1 MLSYRRYG
9 QGDPVVLLHPLALNG
24 AVWGEFA
31 DRLSEQADVIAP
43 DARGHGNSPWDGRAF
58 TVEDL
63 ADDLRRLL
71 DALGIAAAHLVG
83 LSMGGSTAVTFA
95 GRHPDRVRSLLLADT
110 TAWYGRDAP
119 TKWAGRAATAVNTP
133 RERQLPF
140 QLERWFTEHFR
151 RRGASAID
159 RVVDAFLQTDG
170 AAHGEACRALGG
182 LDARP
187 LLADISAPTLVLTG
201 VEDYATPP
209 AMGAAIA
216 DGVPRG
222 KAEVLPGLR
231 HLSLIE
237 RPELAGR
244 VTELMREAA

>member
-9 QGDPVVLLHPLALNG
+9 QGEPVVLLHPLALSG
-24 AVWGEFA
+24 SVWGEFA
-31 DRLSEQADVIAP
+31 DRLSADADVIAP
-43 DARGHGNSPWDGRAF
+43 DARGHGNSPWDGLAF
-58 TVEDL
+58 SIDDL

-71 DALGIAAAHLVG
+71 DALDIAEAHLAG

-95 GRHPDRVRSLLLADT
+95 GRHPDRVRSLFLADT
-110 TAWYGRDAP
+110 TAWYGPDAP
-119 TKWAGRAATAVNTP
+119 TKWAERAANAVNTP
-133 RERQLPF
+133 REQQLTF
-140 QLERWFTEHFR
+140 QLDRWFTEHFR
-151 RRGASAID
+151 RRGESAVD
-159 RVVDAFLQTDG
+159 RVVDAFLATDG

-187 LLADISAPTLVLTG
+187 LLEKITAPTLVLTG

-216 DGVPRG
+216 DHVKTGR
-222 KAEVLPGLR
+222 AEVLPGLR

-237 RPELAGR
+237 KPDLAGR
-244 VTELMREAA
+244 VTQLMREAA

>member
-1 MLSYRRYG
+1 VLSYRRYG
-9 QGDPVVLLHPLALNG
+9 QGEPVVLLHPLALSG
-24 AVWGEFA
+24 SVWGEFA
-31 DRLSEQADVIAP
+31 DRLSADADVIAP
-43 DARGHGNSPWDGRAF
+43 DARGHGNSPWDGLAF
-58 TVEDL
+58 SIDDL

-71 DALGIAAAHLVG
+71 DALDIAEAHLAG

-95 GRHPDRVRSLLLADT
+95 GRHPDRVRSLFLADT
-110 TAWYGRDAP
+110 TAWYGPDAP
-119 TKWAGRAATAVNTP
+119 TKWAERAATAVNTP

-159 RVVDAFLQTDG
+159 RVVDAFLASDG

-187 LLADISAPTLVLTG
+187 LLDRITAPTVVLTG
-201 VEDYATPP
+201 EEDYATPP

-216 DGVPRG
+216 GQVRTG
-222 KAEVLPGLR
+222 TAEVLPGLR

-237 RPELAGR
+237 RPELAAR
-244 VTELMREAA
+244 VVHHMREVA

>member
-9 QGDPVVLLHPLALNG
+9 HGEPVVLLHPLALSG

-31 DRLSEQADVIAP
+31 DQLSIRADVIAP
-43 DARGHGNSPWDGRAF
+43 DARGHGNSPWDGLGF

-71 DALGIAAAHLVG
+71 DGLGLEQVHLAG

-95 GRHPDRVRSLLLADT
+95 GRHPGRVRSLFLADT
-110 TAWYGRDAP
+110 TAWYGPDAP
-119 TKWAGRAATAVNTP
+119 TRWAERAAGAINTP
-133 RERQLPF
+133 REKQLPF

-159 RVVDAFLQTDG
+159 RVVDAFLATDG

-187 LLADISAPTLVLTG
+187 LLERITAPTLVLTG
-201 VEDYATPP
+201 AEDYATPP
-209 AMGAAIA
+209 AMGAAVA
-216 DGVPRG
+216 SGVPRG
-222 KAEVLPGLR
+222 KSEVLPGLR

-237 RPELAGR
+237 RPELADR
-244 VTELMREAA
+244 VVHHMTEAT